1 MEAPGTSVGVWLRSC
16 EQLPTPACS
25 GLALKPL
32 GPGTTPSPESRSG
45 VSRSPGEHAVS
56 YSISG
61 CRAPGMSFGL
71 LKTLACGWSFSS
83 WEPRHLWTASWL
95 MVEGSL
101 TSTSQGPA
109 PQAESDP
116 LTDTPASR
124 HPLSKTSCPACFLG
138 HAHSSPAHTQPHPP
152 VWSPVLCLSHRNCLP
167 RSHLSSTAPPAQET
181 SHRVGAGL
189 PASAQRPYLY
199 PGLLRPPARKWGW
212 LPPPVLS
219 SAPHPTPQEPSPASL
234 LGLHVLSAP
243 ASVWK
248 LPALW
253 SLPPLPLVIR
263 YSLPYPA
270 SASWAGGACDWLCL

>member
-1 MEAPGTSVGVWLRSC
+1 MGTQASVDSLLAHGRGFPNLHFPGPCAPSRVRPSHRHPGFTSPPVQDL
-16 EQLPTPACS
+16 LPC
-25 GLALKPL
+25 LFL
-32 GPGTTPSPESRSG
+32 GP
-45 VSRSPGEHAVS
+45 
-56 YSISG
+56 
-61 CRAPGMSFGL
+61 L
-71 LKTLACGWSFSS
+71 
-83 WEPRHLWTASWL
+83 
-95 MVEGSL
+95 
-101 TSTSQGPA
+101 
-109 PQAESDP
+109 PQ
-116 LTDTPASR
+116 
-124 HPLSKTSCPACFLG
+124 H
-138 HAHSSPAHTQPHPP
+138 PAHTQPHPP
-152 VWSPVLCLSHRNCLP
+152 VWSPFLCLSHRNCLP
-167 RSHLSSTAPPAQET
+167 RSHLSSTPPPAQET

-263 YSLPYPA
+263 SFHTPLVPAGQGGPVTGCVCRRREPSPAPRSLPLLCS
-270 SASWAGGACDWLCL
+270 SAPCCLANSCGRPPVTWATHPKRATWSCLYCLGWLFLLVWCLHAKSLQSCPTLCDPMDCM

>member
-16 EQLPTPACS
+16 EQLPTAACS

-32 GPGTTPSPESRSG
+32 GPGTTPSPESRLG

-138 HAHSSPAHTQPHPP
+138 HAHSTPRPHAASPARVEP
-152 VWSPVLCLSHRNCLP
+152 LSLSLSQELP
-167 RSHLSSTAPPAQET
+167 
-181 SHRVGAGL
+181 
-189 PASAQRPYLY
+189 
-199 PGLLRPPARKWGW
+199 
-212 LPPPVLS
+212 
-219 SAPHPTPQEPSPASL
+219 PQEPPKLHTPTCSGNKPQGRGWTSCLCTETLSVPRTSEASCPQVGLASPTCAELCTPPHTPRTLPGFPPGSPCAFCTSL
-234 LGLHVLSAP
+234 SVEAPSPVVSPTSALGHQI
-243 ASVWK
+243 
-248 LPALW
+248 LP
-253 SLPPLPLVIR
+253 SIPR
-263 YSLPYPA
+263 
-270 SASWAGGACDWLCL
+270 